1 MIFLH
6 LFPIK
11 NSFSNSPG
19 NKFNKINHLGMI

>member
-6 LFPIK
+6 LLPIK

-19 NKFNKINHLGMI
+19 NEFNKINYLGLI

>member
-19 NKFNKINHLGMI
+19 NKFNKINHFGLI